1 MSKAISG
8 IIAPITT
15 PFSDD
20 EVNLEF
26 LKENINKYSQTNLSG
41 YLVLGSNG
49 ENSSL
54 SDVERHQIIKAVVNA
69 KSSSQKAIVG
79 ISSDSTRVSVERTH
93 QAADLGADYVSL
105 LTPYYFKSR
114 LSNDAL
120 IKYFVDV
127 AEKSTLPVFIYNA
140 PKFTG
145 ITLSTKVVEEIS
157 MHPNIIGMKDASPG
171 NYMQYLEVSKP
182 DFNIFAGSLDTLFPA
197 LLLGAVGGVVSLAN
211 AFPSQ
216 CCKIYYLV
224 LQGDITEAKKLYFKL
239 LRLNRSVSGS
249 FSVAGVKYAM
259 DLAGYHGGPPRLP
272 LLHLTQDEKASIE
285 KAIKQNGILLETD

>member
-41 YLVLGSNG
+41 YLILGSNG
-49 ENSSL
+49 ENSCL
-54 SDVERHQIIKAVVNA
+54 NDVERHLIIQTIVNA
-69 KSSSQKAIVG
+69 KSSTQKAIVG
-79 ISSDSTRVSVERTH
+79 ISSDSTRVSIERTN

-114 LSNDAL
+114 LSNEAL
-120 IKYFVDV
+120 INYFVDV
-127 AEKSTLPVFIYNA
+127 AEKSKLPVFIYNA

-145 ITLSTKVVEEIS
+145 ITLSIKVIEEIS

-171 NYMQYLEVSKP
+171 SYMQYIGVCKP
-182 DFNIFAGSLDTLFPA
+182 DFKIFAGSLDTLFPA
-197 LLLGAVGGVVSLAN
+197 LILGAVGGVVSLAN
-211 AFPSQ
+211 AFPVQ
-216 CCKIYYLV
+216 CCRLYDLV
-224 LQGDITEAKKLYFKL
+224 LHGDTTEAKGLYMKL
-239 LRLNRSVSGS
+239 LQLNRSVSGS
-249 FSVAGVKYAM
+249 YSVAGVKYSM
-259 DLAGYHGGPPRLP
+259 DIAGYHGGQPRLP
-272 LLHLTQDEKASIE
+272 LLPLTPDEKASIE
-285 KAIKQNGILLETD
+285 KAIKQSKIFPQTN